1 MTANKNDGGQAGT
14 LLPDQL
20 SREEILRIL
29 EKETP
34 QARAA
39 LANRA
44 DAQPEVLY
52 FLAAEG
58 APDARRAVAANPKTP
73 AQANRLLVQD
83 DDDDVRVEL
92 ARKIGRLLP
101 KLTAEANYRLRGLTI
116 ETLELLARDQLARVR
131 QALAEEIKSLDCVPK
146 HVIDALVRDVELVSA
161 PILEYSPLLTDAD
174 LIELI
179 SSAQAR
185 HVLVSI
191 ARRRSLSANISEAIV
206 EALNIPAVAMLLQNS
221 SAEIREQTLEKVVEQ
236 GQRIKEWHLPLVERA
251 DISQRLLRRI
261 AGFVSA
267 ALVECLAR
275 RNGLDEKTRQVLT
288 KRMRTKLEAPAEP
301 DADVETSE
309 GDEVAALHR
318 EGKLDESY
326 VARAAEAGRREAVIA
341 ALSLRAN
348 VSRDI
353 VARIFQSRSAK
364 PVVSLVWRAGLG
376 MRAAFKIQNFTLR
389 LPARELLPARDGVR
403 FPLSEEEM
411 RWHLGYFEVPV

>member
-1 MTANKNDGGQAGT
+1 MTANKGDAGAP
-14 LLPDQL
+14 LPESL

-34 QARAA
+34 QACAA
-39 LANRA
+39 LAKRA

-58 APDARRAVAANPKTP
+58 TPEARRAVAANPKTP
-73 AQANRLLVQD
+73 VHANRLLVED
-83 DDDDVRVEL
+83 DDDDVRIEL

-101 KLTAEANYRLRGLTI
+101 KLTAEANYRLRNLTI
-116 ETLELLARDQLARVR
+116 ETLELLAQDQLARVR
-131 QALAEEIKSLDCVPK
+131 QVLAEEIKALDCVPK
-146 HVIDALVRDVELVSA
+146 NVIDMLVRDVELVSA

-174 LIELI
+174 LVELI

-191 ARRRSLSANISEAIV
+191 AKRRPLSANISDAIV
-206 EALNIPAVAMLLQNS
+206 NVLNTPAVAMLLQNA

-236 GQRIKEWHLPLVERA
+236 GQRVKEWHLPLVERA

-261 AGFVSA
+261 AGFVST
-267 ALVECLAR
+267 ALLEQLAQ
-275 RNGLDEKTRQVLT
+275 RNGLDEEIRQVLA
-288 KRMRTKLEAPAEP
+288 KRMRSRLESHAEL
-301 DADVETSE
+301 ADDGGASE
-309 GDEVAALHR
+309 GDEILALHR
-318 EGKLDESY
+318 EGKLDETY
-326 VARAAEAGRREAVIA
+326 IARAAEAGRREAVIA
-341 ALSLRAN
+341 ALSLKAN
-348 VSRDI
+348 VSKDV

-376 MRAAFKIQNFTLR
+376 MRAAFKIQNFILR